1 MMLHTIPLS
10 RAAKTFGIGVTYRSG
25 GEGQYSTCPNSCE
38 LKPAEATGA
47 DEIDRDY
54 EAAVREAVPAF
65 GLAFLFTHFHPRS
78 WAVQNLDKM
87 TVFNWSAPCIEKAV
101 FMTAAGTASVAVVPK
116 DFWKH
121 TASPRSVTVNGVKCV
136 RCPQEYDERINCG
149 NCGDG
154 SPFCARWLRKF
165 AVIFTSHGPGAK
177 LAGDPNKR
185 GGCYAGF
192 GKCQLWWKRLADRA
206 RRIGSHGRIDAVE
219 VKSFARSLPR
229 GTILRHHIAGDLGVD
244 VSGSSRLHYIIDQEP
259 TK

>member
-1 MMLHTIPLS
+1 MLHTIPLS
-10 RAAKTFGIGVTYRSG
+10 RAPKTFGIGVTYRSG
-25 GEGQYSTCPNSCE
+25 GEGQYSTCPNDCE
-38 LKPAEATGA
+38 LKPAEVTGA

-121 TASPRSVTVNGVKCV
+121 TGSPRSVTVNGVKCV

-154 SPFCARWLRKF
+154 EPFCARWLRKF

-192 GKCQLWWKRLADRA
+192 GKCALWWKRLADRA

>member
-1 MMLHTIPLS
+1 MLHTIPLS
-10 RAAKTFGIGVTYRSG
+10 RAPKTFGIGVTYRSG
-25 GEGQYSTCPNSCE
+25 GQGQYSTCPNSCE

-65 GLAFLFTHFHPRS
+65 GLAFLFTHYHPRS

-121 TASPRSVTVNGVKCV
+121 TGSPRSVTVNGVKCV

-154 SPFCARWLRKF
+154 EPFCARWLRKF
-165 AVIFTSHGPGAK
+165 AVIFTGHGPGAK

-192 GKCQLWWKRLADRA
+192 GKCALWWKRLADRA

-244 VSGSSRLHYIIDQEP
+244 VSGPGRLHYIIDQEP

>member
-1 MMLHTIPLS
+1 MLHTIPLS

-154 SPFCARWLRKF
+154 EPFCARWLRKF

-244 VSGSSRLHYIIDQEP
+244 VSGPGRLAYILHQEP
-259 TK
+259 TQ

>member
-1 MMLHTIPLS
+1 
-10 RAAKTFGIGVTYRSG
+10 
-25 GEGQYSTCPNSCE
+25 
-38 LKPAEATGA
+38 
-47 DEIDRDY
+47 
-54 EAAVREAVPAF
+54 
-65 GLAFLFTHFHPRS
+65 
-78 WAVQNLDKM
+78 
-87 TVFNWSAPCIEKAV
+87 
-101 FMTAAGTASVAVVPK
+101 VAVVPK

-154 SPFCARWLRKF
+154 EPFCARWLRKF
-165 AVIFTSHGPGAK
+165 AVIFTGHGPGAK

-192 GKCQLWWKRLADRA
+192 GKCALWWKRLADRA

-244 VSGSSRLHYIIDQEP
+244 VSGPGRLHYIIDQEP

>member
-1 MMLHTIPLS
+1 MLHTIPLS
-10 RAAKTFGIGVTYRSG
+10 RAPKTFGIGVTYRSG

-121 TASPRSVTVNGVKCV
+121 TASPRSLTVNGVKCV

-177 LAGDPNKR
+177 LAGDPNRR

>member
-1 MMLHTIPLS
+1 MLHTIPLS
-10 RAAKTFGIGVTYRSG
+10 RATKTFGIGVTYRSG
-25 GEGQYSTCPNSCE
+25 GQGQYSTCPNSCE

-192 GKCQLWWKRLADRA
+192 GKCQVWWKRLADRA

>member
-1 MMLHTIPLS
+1 MLHTIPLS
-10 RAAKTFGIGVTYRSG
+10 RAPKTFGIGVTYRSG
-25 GEGQYSTCPNSCE
+25 GEGQYSTCPNDCE
-38 LKPAEATGA
+38 LKPAEVTGA

-121 TASPRSVTVNGVKCV
+121 TASPRSV
-136 RCPQEYDERINCG
+136 
-149 NCGDG
+149 
-154 SPFCARWLRKF
+154 
-165 AVIFTSHGPGAK
+165 IFTSHGPGAK
-177 LAGDPNKR
+177 LAGDPNRR

-244 VSGSSRLHYIIDQEP
+244 VSGPGRLHYIIDQEP

>member
-1 MMLHTIPLS
+1 MLHTIPLS
-10 RAAKTFGIGVTYRSG
+10 RAPKTFGIGVTYRSG
-25 GEGQYSTCPNSCE
+25 GEGQYSTCPNDCE
-38 LKPAEATGA
+38 LKPAEVTGA

-154 SPFCARWLRKF
+154 EPFCARWLRKF

-177 LAGDPNKR
+177 LAGDPNRR

>member
-10 RAAKTFGIGVTYRSG
+10 RATKTFGIGVTYRSG
-25 GEGQYSTCPNSCE
+25 GQGQYSTCPNSCE

-177 LAGDPNKR
+177 LAGDPNRR

>member
-10 RAAKTFGIGVTYRSG
+10 RATKTFGIGVTYRSG
-25 GEGQYSTCPNSCE
+25 GQGQYSTCPNSCE

-154 SPFCARWLRKF
+154 NPFCARWWRTF

-177 LAGDPNKR
+177 LAGDPNRR
-185 GGCYAGF
+185 GGCYAAF

-206 RRIGSHGRIDAVE
+206 RRIGSYGRIDASE
-219 VKSFARSLPR
+219 VKAFARRLPR
-229 GTILRHHIAGDLGVD
+229 GTILRHHIAGDLG
-244 VSGSSRLHYIIDQEP
+244 QERNP
-259 TK
+259 